1 MPDHDGIASV
11 KLPNLRRKGRAYF
24 YDHGGRP
31 RRWEPLGTDEAAAL
45 RRYHAI
51 RAINEAGPGT
61 VQAMLADRLAAL
73 DGEVKPATLVNYRQ
87 YAKHLGAV
95 FGALSPADLTQA
107 DILEYLDRCP
117 RMSFRGEIALLSSAY
132 VGWMRDKRVTFNPC
146 FGVRTDRR
154 GSRRQRLLEHAELDA
169 IIAQCDERIAVL
181 VELLYATG
189 LRIAQLCA
197 LRWVD
202 IGESTQSAKK
212 GRRIAFERTADLDAM
227 LARARALQARV
238 ASLYVVC
245 QASGA
250 PWAKHQVQ
258 WRWNEACRRAGVADA
273 HLHDVRARAGTD
285 KDAQEGPKAAQG
297 FLGHRSPRTTEIYLR
312 DKRTTT
318 VRPLARKKA

>member
-1 MPDHDGIASV
+1 MPDHDGTALV

-132 VGWMRDKRVTFNPC
+132 VGWMRDRRVTFNPC

-169 IIAQCDERIAVL
+169 IIAR
-181 VELLYATG
+181 
-189 LRIAQLCA
+189 
-197 LRWVD
+197 
-202 IGESTQSAKK
+202 
-212 GRRIAFERTADLDAM
+212 AD
-227 LARARALQARV
+227 RALFD
-238 ASLYVVC
+238 
-245 QASGA
+245 
-250 PWAKHQVQ
+250 AK
-258 WRWNEACRRAGVADA
+258 RRG
-273 HLHDVRARAGTD
+273 GNTTINI
-285 KDAQEGPKAAQG
+285 
-297 FLGHRSPRTTEIYLR
+297 SP
-312 DKRTTT
+312 
-318 VRPLARKKA
+318 A